1 MRRKRKGIDD
11 SHESFKREEEIRPS
25 SNRAFGLVFTVFFT
39 LVGLAPLRHRAPLR
53 WWSLGLALAFLAA
66 ALLVPRVLAPLN
78 RLWLMFG
85 LLLHAVVNPIVMALL
100 FFTTVTPIAL
110 IMRARGKDP
119 LRLRRDPDARSYWI
133 ERQPPGPMPDTMP
146 RQF

>member
-1 MRRKRKGIDD
+1 MKRKGVDD
-11 SHESFKREEEIRPS
+11 THERLKREEEIRPG
-25 SNRAFGLVFTVFFT
+25 SNRTFGLVFTAFFG
-39 LVGLAPLRHRAPLR
+39 LIGLAPLWYRAPLR

-66 ALLVPRVLAPLN
+66 ALLVPRVLSPLN

-85 LLLHAVVNPIVMALL
+85 LLLHAVVNPIVMALV

-110 IMRARGKDP
+110 ILRAQGKDP

-133 ERQPPGPMPDTMP
+133 ERRPPGPTPDTMP

>member
-1 MRRKRKGIDD
+1 
-11 SHESFKREEEIRPS
+11 
-25 SNRAFGLVFTVFFT
+25 
-39 LVGLAPLRHRAPLR
+39 
-53 WWSLGLALAFLAA
+53 
-66 ALLVPRVLAPLN
+66 
-78 RLWLMFG
+78 MFG

-110 IMRARGKDP
+110 ILRAQGKDP

-133 ERQPPGPMPDTMP
+133 ERRPPGPMPDTMP